1 MGLFYKFV
9 KKIMKNFILILL
21 AVLLFSMTNKNIIE
35 NYSINVSSESRNDY
49 ILSGTDYNGA
59 VEGKDPELVYKLGS
73 KIDFIV
79 NAPGHP
85 FLLKFKAGIGK
96 KNQIDGIENNGSSK
110 GTISWTPSEAGTY
123 YYQCGK
129 HKNMVGVIK
138 II

>member
-1 MGLFYKFV
+1 M
-9 KKIMKNFILILL
+9 KKFILIPFI
-21 AVLLFSMTNKNIIE
+21 VLHFSMANENIIE
-35 NYSINVSSESRNDY
+35 NYSINVSAESRNDY
-49 ILSGTDYNGA
+49 ILSGTHDNGA

-85 FLLKFKAGIGK
+85 FLLKLKAGIGK
-96 KNQIDGIENNGSSK
+96 KNLIEGIENNGSTK
-110 GTISWTPSEAGTY
+110 ATISWTPSKAGTY

>member
-1 MGLFYKFV
+1 
-9 KKIMKNFILILL
+9 
-21 AVLLFSMTNKNIIE
+21 MTNKNIIE

-96 KNQIDGIENNGSSK
+96 KNQII
-110 GTISWTPSEAGTY
+110 
-123 YYQCGK
+123 
-129 HKNMVGVIK
+129 
-138 II
+138 

>member
-1 MGLFYKFV
+1 
-9 KKIMKNFILILL
+9 MKNFILILL

>member
-1 MGLFYKFV
+1 M
-9 KKIMKNFILILL
+9 KKFILIPFI
-21 AVLLFSMTNKNIIE
+21 VFHFSMANENNIE
-35 NYSINVSSESRNDY
+35 NYLINVSAESRNDY
-49 ILSGTDYNGA
+49 ILSGTDHNGA
-59 VEGKDPELVYKLGS
+59 VKGKDPELVYKLGS

-85 FLLKFKAGIGK
+85 FLLKLKAGIGK
-96 KNQIDGIENNGSSK
+96 KNQIEGIENNGSTK
-110 GTISWTPSEAGTY
+110 GTISWTPSKAGTY